1 MKGRRVSTTILFAG
15 LAASFMATLL
25 SSGAVAEESVAVLR
39 SGVTVPITEVSKA
52 GVLATGKGTG
62 ARRVS
67 LSAVR
72 RVDGPLAAEFRTHEV
87 LAQTMW
93 RAGARLD
100 RGDAPGAE
108 PLYELA
114 WTMTT
119 GEKGPTRAEAA
130 AGLLS
135 CRVQRGAYALAVE
148 AWAVWLAEA
157 GSLES
162 GDAERC
168 QARLAVGDGLDSS
181 SQWLT
186 GLPPVFVD
194 GPFVRAFATVES
206 EGADT
211 GGVPDVMSIYR
222 FAAKRDSGSKRG
234 DASAFENAKG
244 WNNVAGEMVLAE
256 SGDPAVRER
265 ARKRLRDRAASDAPA
280 WQAHWARLG
289 LGRSLRLETDASS
302 KTDAVIELLWIASRE
317 SVASNVLAHALLAAA
332 ETLVELDEGAAAAR
346 VVADLEARLP
356 DHPIITSARL
366 SQLRATAGL
375 NGARSIATLPGVGA
389 GSGANSTST
398 GEASGGSGEKEGTK

>member
-1 MKGRRVSTTILFAG
+1 MKGRGVSATILAG
-15 LAASFMATLL
+15 VVASLMATQL
-25 SSGAVAEESVAVLR
+25 SSAALAEDSVAVLR
-39 SGVTVPITEVSKA
+39 SGATLSITEVSKA
-52 GVLATGKGTG
+52 GVLATGKATG

-72 RVDGPLAAEFRTHEV
+72 RVDGPLAAEFRAHEA
-87 LAQTMW
+87 LAQTLW

-108 PLYELA
+108 SLYELA
-114 WTMTT
+114 WTMTM

-130 AGLLS
+130 AGLLA
-135 CRVQRGAYALAVE
+135 CRVQRGAYELAVE

-162 GDAERC
+162 GDSERC
-168 QARLAVGDGLDSS
+168 RARLAVGDGLDSS
-181 SQWLT
+181 AQWLT

-194 GPFVRAFATVES
+194 GPFLRAFAAVES

-222 FAAKRDSGSKRG
+222 FAAKRDSGAKRG

-265 ARKRLRDRAASDAPA
+265 ARKRLRDRAASDAPV
-280 WQAHWARLG
+280 WQSHWARLG
-289 LGRSLRLETDASS
+289 LGRSLRLETDAGS
-302 KTDAVIELLWIASRE
+302 KTDAVIELLWVASRE
-317 SVASNVLAHALLAAA
+317 SVASNVLSQALLAAA
-332 ETLVELDEGAAAAR
+332 ETLVELDERAAAAR

-366 SQLRATAGL
+366 SQLRTMAGL
-375 NGARSIATLPGVGA
+375 SGARSRATLPGVGP
-389 GSGANSTST
+389 GSGASSTST
-398 GEASGGSGEKEGTK
+398 GGASGGSVEKEGTK